1 MADHHSYSSIE
12 DNVMKL
18 NKQKKA
24 GLMLIGIG
32 LLLITMVILSIMD
45 KGSSKGSESEATSNV
60 YQDIPEATVPKMNDS
75 KTEAYVEENTRRPSI
90 VEHWDNCMETT
101 EEKEKDNTSSQ
112 DNYSTGGVTN
122 EDLFGQSTTTASG
135 GSASRNYENPYR
147 ESHQEREERHRRR
160 QEEAIEMAERM
171 QSGTTATDA
180 DHESIDE
187 TAVIST
193 VVEAPAAEIRRSS
206 VISSLD
212 DMQDVNGI
220 SSLNSI
226 DDSVIDDVNRPF
238 KCMFSKSMK
247 VRSGDRVSV
256 ILLEDMLIGGTFIPK
271 NTHVMG
277 IGKINDRLEME
288 ITSIEMGGRIIPF
301 GYEAYDID
309 GSKGIYC
316 PDVGS
321 DGKTIRSRGTSLASS
336 TLNSRMGRIAGDI
349 VNTGVSILQGRDG
362 EKTVSI
368 PAGYT
373 FFIMKKKER

>member
-1 MADHHSYSSIE
+1 
-12 DNVMKL
+12 MKL
-18 NKQKKA
+18 DKKKKA
-24 GLMLIGIG
+24 GLMLIIIG
-32 LLLITMVILSIMD
+32 LLLIAMVILSLMD
-45 KGSSKGSESEATSNV
+45 KGDGKSSETAATGNV
-60 YQDIPEATVPKMNDS
+60 YQDIPEATVPKMTES
-75 KTEAYVEENTRRPSI
+75 KTEAYVEEKSRRPSI
-90 VEHWDNCMETT
+90 VEHWDNCMETSDAK
-101 EEKEKDNTSSQ
+101 EEEQKPSQ
-112 DNYSTGGVTN
+112 ESHSAGGATN
-122 EDLFGQSTTTASG
+122 EDLFGQNTTTTSG

-147 ESHQEREERHRRR
+147 ESHQEREERHRKR
-160 QEEAIEMAERM
+160 QEEAIELAERM

-180 DHESIDE
+180 DQQTVDE
-187 TAVIST
+187 TDIISS
-193 VVEAPAAEIRRSS
+193 VAEAPTAQVRRSS

-212 DMQDVNGI
+212 DIQDATGI

-226 DDSVIDDVNRPF
+226 DESVIDNESRPF

-256 ILLEDMLIGGTFIPK
+256 ILLEDMMVGGTYIPK

-277 IGKINDRLEME
+277 ICRINERLELD
-288 ITSIEMGGRIIPF
+288 ITSIEIGGRIIGL
-301 GYEAYDID
+301 GYEAYDVD

-321 DGKTIRSRGTSLASS
+321 EGKTIRSRGTSLVNS

-373 FFIMKKKER
+373 FFIQKKKER

>member
-1 MADHHSYSSIE
+1 MADHHSHSSTENHI
-12 DNVMKL
+12 MKMDR
-18 NKQKKA
+18 QKKA

-32 LLLITMVILSIMD
+32 LLLITMVILSLMD
-45 KGSSKGSESEATSNV
+45 KDDSNSSESAETSNV
-60 YQDIPEATVPKMNDS
+60 YQDIPEATVPKMSDS
-75 KTEAYVEENTRRPSI
+75 KTEAYVEEKSRRPSI

-101 EEKEKDNTSSQ
+101 EEKKEDEIPSQ
-112 DNYSTGGVTN
+112 NSYPAGGATN
-122 EDLFGQSTTTASG
+122 ADLFGQNNTNASSTTPT
-135 GSASRNYENPYR
+135 RNYENPYR

-171 QSGTTATDA
+171 QNGSTTTDVA
-180 DHESIDE
+180 EDTI
-187 TAVIST
+187 AST
-193 VVEAPAAEIRRSS
+193 VLTVPTTEIRRSS
-206 VISSLD
+206 AISSLD
-212 DMQDVNGI
+212 DIQDASGI
-220 SSLNSI
+220 SSLSTI
-226 DDSVIDDVNRPF
+226 DRSAVDDVSRPF

-247 VRSGDRVSV
+247 VRNGDRVSV
-256 ILLEDMLIGGTFIPK
+256 ILLEDMMVAGTYIPK

-277 IGKINDRLEME
+277 ISRINDRLELD
-288 ITSIEMGGRIIPF
+288 ITSIELGGQIIPL

-321 DGKTIRSRGTSLASS
+321 EGKTIRSRGTSLASS

-362 EKTVSI
+362 EKAVSI

-373 FFIMKKKER
+373 FFILKKKER

>member
-1 MADHHSYSSIE
+1 
-12 DNVMKL
+12 
-18 NKQKKA
+18 
-24 GLMLIGIG
+24 MLIGIG
-32 LLLITMVILSIMD
+32 LLLIIMVILSIMD
-45 KGSSKGSESEATSNV
+45 KEVSHSSGPTVTSNV

-90 VEHWDNCMETT
+90 VEHWDNCMDTT
-101 EEKEKDNTSSQ
+101 EEKEEDNTPSQNSYSS
-112 DNYSTGGVTN
+112 GGVTN
-122 EDLFGQSTTTASG
+122 EDLFGQNTTATSG
-135 GSASRNYENPYR
+135 TSASRNYDNPYR
-147 ESHQEREERHRRR
+147 ESPQEREERHRRR

-171 QSGTTATDA
+171 QNGTTATDIEE
-180 DHESIDE
+180 DTLDE
-187 TAVIST
+187 MVKIST
-193 VVEAPAAEIRRSS
+193 IPDGNTAEIRRSS

-212 DMQDVNGI
+212 DMQDVTGI
-220 SSLNSI
+220 SSLDSG
-226 DDSVIDDVNRPF
+226 DESVIDDVNRPF

-256 ILLEDMLIGGTFIPK
+256 ILLEDMFIGGTFIPK
-271 NTHVMG
+271 NTHIMG

-349 VNTGVSILQGRDG
+349 VNTGVSILQGRNG

-368 PAGYT
+368 PTGYT